1 MQKIR
6 MSRKG
11 LIVIPANIRRKLNLK
26 YGDTLSIKEEEGMI
40 KLTPKVKLRSLWGT
54 WPELD
59 SKTITKEIIEDREF
73 EEERE
78 IEREKLLEKGV
89 KRTNKRRSNE

>member
-11 LIVIPANIRRKLNLK
+11 LVVIPANIRRKLNLK
-26 YGDTLSIKEEEGMI
+26 YKDTLFIKEDDGTI
-40 KLTPKVKLRSLWGT
+40 KLTPKVKLRSLWGS

-59 SKTITKEIIEDREF
+59 SKTISEEIIEDREF

-78 IEREKLLEKGV
+78 KEREMLIEGTVKGTK
-89 KRTNKRRSNE
+89 KR